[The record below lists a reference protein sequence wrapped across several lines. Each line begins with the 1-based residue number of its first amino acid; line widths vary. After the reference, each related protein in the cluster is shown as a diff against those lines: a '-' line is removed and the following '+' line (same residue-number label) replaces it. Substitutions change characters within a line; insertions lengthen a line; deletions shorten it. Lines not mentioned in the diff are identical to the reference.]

1 MNRKRFGMRLVGAGR
16 SERRAEWSGESGS
29 VAGQA
34 ASRAI
39 LEWENRGGMAGRGRR
54 SREGAG
60 GIRCRRRQGGRAGIK
75 RA

>member
-1 MNRKRFGMRLVGAGR
+1 MNRKRFGMRLGGAGR
-16 SERRAEWSGESGS
+16 SERRVVESGRSGS

-39 LEWENRGGMAGRGRR
+39 RKSRDGMAGRGRR

-60 GIRCRRRQGGRAGIK
+60 GVRCRRWQGGRAGIK